1 MATYVRQHEVNHPI
15 GSAGRLTIKVTDGDL
30 RLSASDGS
38 EASLRIVY
46 EIAAGSE
53 AEADRIAEEYA
64 PLEISQGD
72 GWLEIRERQ
81 ERSGFGAAIRHII
94 AGQDAIR
101 SITIEGEAPAGCDLS
116 LDTVSGDMLID
127 GMRGEQRYTTV
138 SGDLVGTDLDRRLRL
153 TTVSGDATIRGRH
166 RLAVWASTVSGD
178 LSVMAPVLADVRLN
192 AVSGD
197 LELEGAFAREGSFRA
212 ESVSGDLSIGLLGS
226 ASLEVRGISTDVH
239 VEIDH
244 RLEGRMDRRRVIIGD
259 GTPTFV
265 FSSMSG
271 DVRVRRPRRLDVPAA
286 PLPPAA
292 AAPST
297 PAGPTTGASAR
308 EAAALEVLR
317 ALERGEID
325 VEEASRRL
333 AAGSTDA

>member
-1 MATYVRQHEVNHPI
+1 MATYVRQHEVSHPI
-15 GSAGRLTIKVTDGDL
+15 GPSGRLTIKVTDGDL
-30 RLSASDGS
+30 RLRGTDGS
-38 EASLRIVY
+38 QASLRIAY
-46 EIAAGSE
+46 EISAASE
-53 AEADRIAEEYA
+53 ADADRIALEYA
-64 PLEISQGD
+64 PLEVAEGD

-81 ERSGFGAAIRHII
+81 DRTGVGAAVRHII
-94 AGQDAIR
+94 AGLDAIR
-101 SITIEGEAPAGCDLS
+101 GITIEGEAPAGCELS
-116 LDTVSGDMLID
+116 LDTVSGDMVVA

-138 SGDLVGTDLDRRLRL
+138 SGDLVGTNLEHRLRL
-153 TTVSGDATIRGRH
+153 TTVSGDATVRGRD
-166 RLAVWASTVSGD
+166 RLAIWASTVSGD
-178 LSVMAPVLADVRLN
+178 VSVMAPVLADVRLN

-197 LELEGAFAREGSFRA
+197 LELEGALARDGSFRA

-226 ASLEVRGISTDVH
+226 TSLEVRGISTDVH
-239 VEIDH
+239 VEMDH

-271 DVRVRRPRRLDVPAA
+271 DVLVRRPRRLEVPVPPPSPVTPAA
-286 PLPPAA
+286 PTAPAPDA
-292 AAPST
+292 ST
-297 PAGPTTGASAR
+297 R

-333 AAGSTDA
+333 ATGSTDA